1 MILHPD
7 GTIEGTPEEVAA
19 YKRTVSENATT
30 QLVTEGRIRQP
41 DIPFPQANVD
51 IRAKQQQGCFVN
63 EGSTERKELTEE
75 QVSSL
80 STYRLTE
87 ELEKRGVHVT
97 KISPAGT
104 FTLVY
109 EDGCAG
115 GNIPFSGPAVI
126 LVNQD

>member
-7 GTIEGTPEEVAA
+7 GRVEGTPEEVAA
-19 YKRTVSENATT
+19 YKQHDILREQADAYRK
-30 QLVTEGRIRQP
+30 QLHEDKSYIEALEQSGARMLK
-41 DIPFPQANVD
+41 A
-51 IRAKQQQGCFVN
+51 N

-80 STYRLTE
+80 STYRLVE
-87 ELEKRGVHVT
+87 ELEKREGVHVT
-97 KISPAGT
+97 KISPSGT

-109 EDGCAG
+109 EDGYAG